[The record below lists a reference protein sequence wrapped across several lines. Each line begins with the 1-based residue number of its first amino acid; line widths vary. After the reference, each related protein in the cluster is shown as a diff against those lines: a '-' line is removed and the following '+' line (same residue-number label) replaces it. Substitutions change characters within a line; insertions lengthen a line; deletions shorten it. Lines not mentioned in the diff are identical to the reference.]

1 MHEEPAHK
9 DITKVLAEIA
19 GEVVGQ
25 FDEKVLLD
33 KIILLTMNT
42 LHAEVASLFLEDK
55 EKEPGVIVCVAGSGF
70 AKKIVGVARYKS
82 GESLTGTV
90 FQSGEGY
97 NSKSPEE
104 HRQLKIQNK
113 QAWEGRF
120 DNIQWP
126 SGKSEFRNGIGLP
139 LKIKDQILGVIKV
152 ENKIE
157 EFGDFFTEED
167 RIIFMTIANVVALTI
182 ENARLHDKIEKQ
194 LKTISAKAAHR
205 INNQA
210 ANYDGIE
217 LDLASELK
225 NPLFNKDNLMEIH
238 DRLVI
243 TTKNLKNMIKEFR
256 NFGKPLKLQKS
267 IGSINKIIQEEVKLA
282 REKWINIQDIYDTR
296 IPDFPIDEARF
307 AESMK
312 ELLSNAKKALKT
324 QNSDD
329 CFIRIST
336 NLLIERGNEYARIKI
351 EDNGPGFLPSFPLFE
366 PFNST
371 DPQSTGL
378 GLSTVKELIEQHGGN
393 ITTKKS
399 SLGGACIECTMPITH
414 HSSLI

>member
-1 MHEEPAHK
+1 MHDEPTHK

-55 EKEPGVIVCVAGSGF
+55 ENEPGIIECVAGSGF
-70 AKKIVGVARYKS
+70 AKRIVGVARYKS
-82 GESLTGTV
+82 GECLTGTV

-97 NSKSPEE
+97 NSKNPDE
-104 HRQLKIQNK
+104 HMQLKIGNK
-113 QAWEGRF
+113 KAWEGKF
-120 DNIQWP
+120 DNQQWP

-157 EFGDFFTEED
+157 EFGDFFSEED
-167 RIIFMTIANVVALTI
+167 KIIFMTIANVVALTI

-217 LDLASELK
+217 LGLASELE
-225 NPLFNKDNLMEIH
+225 NPICNKDNLSQIH
-238 DRLVI
+238 RRLVK
-243 TTKNLKNMIKEFR
+243 TTKNLKNMINEFR
-256 NFGKPLKLQKS
+256 SFGKPLELHKNM
-267 IGSINKIIQEEVKLA
+267 GSVNKIIQEEVRLV
-282 REKWINIQDIYDTR
+282 REQWLTIQDSYDQS
-296 IPDFPIDEARF
+296 IPDFPIDDARF
-307 AESMK
+307 AESIK
-312 ELLSNAKKALKT
+312 ELLSNAKKALKSKNR
-324 QNSDD
+324 QDG
-329 CFIRIST
+329 
-336 NLLIERGNEYARIKI
+336 LIKVLTTLIHEKGNEHVKIQI
-351 EDNGPGFLPSFPLFE
+351 EDNGPGFLPGFPLFE

-378 GLSTVKELIEQHGGN
+378 GLSTVKELIEKHGG
-393 ITTKKS
+393 TVMAGKS
-399 SLGGACIECTMPITH
+399 SLGGACIECIIPLAY
-414 HSSLI
+414 HSSIT

>member
-1 MHEEPAHK
+1 MHDEPTHK

-55 EKEPGVIVCVAGSGF
+55 ENEPGIIECVAGSGF
-70 AKKIVGVARYKS
+70 AKRIVGVARYKS
-82 GESLTGTV
+82 GECLTGTV

-97 NSKSPEE
+97 NSKNPDE
-104 HRQLKIQNK
+104 HMQLKIGNK
-113 QAWEGRF
+113 KAWEGKF
-120 DNIQWP
+120 DNQQWP

-157 EFGDFFTEED
+157 EFGDFFSEED
-167 RIIFMTIANVVALTI
+167 KIIFMTIANVVALTI

-217 LDLASELK
+217 LGLASELE
-225 NPLFNKDNLMEIH
+225 NPICNKDNLSQIH
-238 DRLVI
+238 RRLVK
-243 TTKNLKNMIKEFR
+243 TTKNLKNMINEFR
-256 NFGKPLKLQKS
+256 SFGKPLELHKNM
-267 IGSINKIIQEEVKLA
+267 GSVNKIIQEEVRLV
-282 REKWINIQDIYDTR
+282 REQWLTIQDSYDQS

-307 AESMK
+307 AESIK
-312 ELLSNAKKALKT
+312 ELLSNAKKALKSKNR
-324 QNSDD
+324 QDG
-329 CFIRIST
+329 
-336 NLLIERGNEYARIKI
+336 LIKVLTTLIHEKGNEHVKIQI
-351 EDNGPGFLPSFPLFE
+351 EDNGPGFLPGFPLFE

-378 GLSTVKELIEQHGGN
+378 GLSTVKELIEKHGG
-393 ITTKKS
+393 TVMAGKS
-399 SLGGACIECTMPITH
+399 PLGGACIECIIPLAY
-414 HSSLI
+414 HSSIT

>member
-97 NSKSPEE
+97 NSKNPEE

-167 RIIFMTIANVVALTI
+167 KIIFMTL
-182 ENARLHDKIEKQ
+182 
-194 LKTISAKAAHR
+194 
-205 INNQA
+205 
-210 ANYDGIE
+210 
-217 LDLASELK
+217 
-225 NPLFNKDNLMEIH
+225 
-238 DRLVI
+238 
-243 TTKNLKNMIKEFR
+243 
-256 NFGKPLKLQKS
+256 
-267 IGSINKIIQEEVKLA
+267 
-282 REKWINIQDIYDTR
+282 
-296 IPDFPIDEARF
+296 
-307 AESMK
+307 
-312 ELLSNAKKALKT
+312 
-324 QNSDD
+324 
-329 CFIRIST
+329 
-336 NLLIERGNEYARIKI
+336 
-351 EDNGPGFLPSFPLFE
+351 
-366 PFNST
+366 
-371 DPQSTGL
+371 
-378 GLSTVKELIEQHGGN
+378 
-393 ITTKKS
+393 
-399 SLGGACIECTMPITH
+399 
-414 HSSLI
+414 SLIHI

>member
-1 MHEEPAHK
+1 MRKDSANQ
-9 DITKVLAEIA
+9 DITKVLAQIA

-25 FDEKVLLD
+25 FDEKILLD

-70 AKKIVGVARYKS
+70 AKKIVQVANYKS
-82 GESLTGTV
+82 GECLTGTV
-90 FQSGEGY
+90 FQTGEGY
-97 NSKSPEE
+97 NSKNPEE
-104 HRQLKIQNK
+104 HRLLKIGNK
-113 QAWEGRF
+113 KAWVGKF
-120 DNIQWP
+120 DNQQWP

-152 ENKIE
+152 ENKAK

-167 RIIFMTIANVVALTI
+167 QIIFMTIANVVALTI
-182 ENARLHDKIEKQ
+182 ENARLHLTIEKQ

-217 LDLASELK
+217 LDLGLEIK
-225 NPLFNKDNLMEIH
+225 NSIPNKDNLLQIH
-238 DRLVI
+238 KRLI
-243 TTKNLKNMIKEFR
+243 KTTTNLKNMISEFR
-256 NFGKPLKLQKS
+256 NFGKPLELHKTKA
-267 IGSINKIIQEEVKLA
+267 SINEIIQDEVKQA
-282 REKWINIQDIYDTR
+282 RVDWLNIKDSYDNN
-296 IPDFPIDEARF
+296 IPEFPIDEARF

-312 ELLSNAKKALKT
+312 ELLTNAKKALRAKDKDGGLI
-324 QNSDD
+324 N
-329 CFIRIST
+329 IST
-336 NLLIERGNEYARIKI
+336 NLISEERNEYVIIKI
-351 EDNGPGFLPSFPLFE
+351 EDNGPGFPPGFPVFE

-378 GLSTVKELIEQHGGN
+378 GLSTVRELIEKHGGA
-393 ITTKKS
+393 IKADKS
-399 SLGGACIECTMPITH
+399 PLGGAYVECKIPLAYHGSI
-414 HSSLI
+414 S